1 MTVSIIRR
9 PAALF
14 ALASL
19 IGILV
24 LATGLFVFTGEN
36 AGAIALKPDDSAM
49 RERGGQLYSEYCA
62 ACHGVKLEGQPDWK
76 TPLENGRYPA
86 PPHDETGHTWHHP
99 DELLFKLTKF
109 GSAQVIGNG
118 HESDMPGFKDQ
129 LSDKDILAV
138 LSYIKSTW
146 PKIVRLRHD
155 RLNENAKRQKG
166 SS

>member
-1 MTVSIIRR
+1 MKGRLVQHPLAYFAI
-9 PAALF
+9 AA
-14 ALASL
+14 
-19 IGILV
+19 I
-24 LATGLFVFTGEN
+24 
-36 AGAIALKPDDSAM
+36 AGAILLVTGLVIFTGDRAEAIALTPDNATI
-49 RERGGQLYSEYCA
+49 RKHGKQLYAQYCA
-62 ACHGVKLEGQPDWK
+62 SCHGVKLEGQPEWK

-146 PKIVRLRHD
+146 PKMVRMRHD
-155 RLNENAKRQKG
+155 RLNENAKIN
-166 SS
+166 